1 MANSFFSSRGSG
13 VLLFDEDF
21 DVPAPTESEQEPEV
35 IEPLYTLAELK
46 AAREDAAREG
56 REAALSDLDGSTTTA
71 ANKALTSI
79 AEQIALARAE
89 AVSVMEQSSEAI
101 TRLLLTCFAT
111 AFPALGARHGASE
124 AAALVREI
132 LPALQHEPKISVRVN
147 PHIADAITQEI
158 QAFDADLA
166 ARVRL
171 VPTDALSPGDARVT
185 WESGAAARDMD
196 SLWKQIENILAPAG
210 LLNT

>member
-71 ANKALTSI
+71 ANK
-79 AEQIALARAE
+79 R
-89 AVSVMEQSSEAI
+89 
-101 TRLLLTCFAT
+101 
-111 AFPALGARHGASE
+111 
-124 AAALVREI
+124 
-132 LPALQHEPKISVRVN
+132 
-147 PHIADAITQEI
+147 
-158 QAFDADLA
+158 
-166 ARVRL
+166 
-171 VPTDALSPGDARVT
+171 
-185 WESGAAARDMD
+185 
-196 SLWKQIENILAPAG
+196 
-210 LLNT
+210 

>member
-1 MANSFFSSRGSG
+1 MANGFFSSRGSG

-21 DVPAPTESEQEPEV
+21 DVPSPSGSEQEPEV

-56 REAALSDLDGSTTTA
+56 REAALSELDGSATTA
-71 ANKALTSI
+71 ANRALTSI
-79 AEQIALARAE
+79 AEQIALARTE
-89 AVSVMEQSSEAI
+89 SVSVSEQSSEAI

-111 AFPALGARHGASE
+111 AFPALSARHGASE

-132 LPALQHEPKISVRVN
+132 LPALQNEPKISVRVN
-147 PHIADAITQEI
+147 PHIVAAITQEM

-171 VPTDALSPGDARVT
+171 VPTDALGLGDARVT
-185 WESGAAARDMD
+185 WDSGTAMRNTE
-196 SLWKQIENILAPAG
+196 SLWKQIEDILAQAG